1 MISKIVAKDMENASA
16 TRKMFEEGL
25 KLRQKYGD
33 DNVVDF
39 SLGNPMLEPPEDF
52 NYFLKELAESKK
64 TGTHRYMPNAGN
76 KDIRDAVA
84 YHLNKKKYFDG
95 VAGEEVCMTVGA
107 AGALNILFKTILNKG
122 EEVITILPY
131 FPEYRFY
138 IKNHNGK
145 QVFVDSAEDFSLD
158 IKAIEKKITNKTR
171 AILLNSPNNP
181 SGVMYSKQNLEELAL
196 MLSDKEKKLGRDI
209 YLISDEPYREMV
221 YSGEFTSPATLHD
234 NSFIAYS
241 WSKSLS
247 LPGERIG
254 YAAVNPKMKHK
265 DDIIK
270 GLAFCNRIL
279 GFVNAPTTMQ
289 YVLPKIL
296 NTAMEEKYFKYMR
309 DYYKSL
315 HDPLEKTLKES
326 GYIFPSPQGSFF
338 FWAKCPTEG
347 KDLAKEEKEF
357 IDDVKTNFLMLL
369 VPGTTFGKT
378 GWFRLSYAVNPKII
392 DLGCKKLE
400 EVANKYI
407 KQTKTC
413 EEKCESC
420 CKKHEEKQEPH
431 EEYHKDYDNISPD
444 HYTDEGM
451 PPGQKSHGH

>member
-1 MISKIVAKDMENASA
+1 MISKTVAKDMENASA

-25 KLRQKYGD
+25 KLKQKYGD
-33 DNVVDF
+33 DKVVDF
-39 SLGNPMLEPPEDF
+39 SLGNPMLEPPEEF
-52 NYFLKELAESKK
+52 NQAVSELVKSGKV
-64 TGTHRYMPNAGN
+64 GTHRYMPNAGN
-76 KDIRDAVA
+76 KDIREAVA
-84 YHLNKKKYFDG
+84 YHLNKRGYFDN
-95 VAGEEVCMTVGA
+95 ASWEEVCMTVGA
-107 AGALNILFKTILNKG
+107 AGALNVLFKTILNKG

-138 IKNHNGK
+138 IKNHGGK

-158 IKAIEKKITNKTR
+158 IKAIEKKITGKTR

-181 SGVMYSKQNLEELAL
+181 SGVMYSKQNLEELSII
-196 MLSDKEKKLGRDI
+196 LSEKERKLERDI

-221 YSGEFTSPATLHD
+221 YSGEFTSPATLHK

-254 YAAVNPKMKHK
+254 YVAVNPKMKHK
-265 DDIIK
+265 EDIIK

-296 NTAMEEKYFKYMR
+296 NTEVEEKYFKYMK
-309 DYYKSL
+309 DYYKAL

-326 GYIFPSPQGSFF
+326 GYTFPSPQGSFF
-338 FWAKCPTEG
+338 FWAKCPTPG
-347 KDLAKEEKEF
+347 KNLAREEKEF
-357 IDDVKTNFLMLL
+357 IEDVKNNFLMLL

-400 EVANKYI
+400 EVADKYV
-407 KQTKTC
+407 KNANTC
-413 EEKCESC
+413 QHKCESYYE
-420 CKKHEEKQEPH
+420 KHEETH
-431 EEYHKDYDNISPD
+431 EDYKTDIPVE
-444 HYTDEGM
+444 HYTDEGL
-451 PPGQKSHGH
+451 PGQKSNGN